1 MGGDNTE
8 KTTVMVLKVDLQC
21 PCCYKKAKK
30 VLCKMPQVRDQV
42 YDEKAN
48 TVTITVVC
56 CSPENIRDKLCC
68 KGGKAIKSIEI
79 KEPGKPKVPEKP
91 KDPEKPKGPEKPKEP
106 EKPKGPEKPKDKPK
120 EPEKGKTVTFEKPKE
135 PEKPKDKT
143 KEPEKPKDKAK
154 DTEKP
159 KQEKPTIIDKPKQ
172 KDPEKP
178 KDGPT
183 TAMVATPWVSEPV
196 MMMPVQGY
204 PQAAHGC
211 GCGQCYYTG
220 GPCYQ
225 YYGTPVPQALAP
237 TPYYGNYSYGY
248 GPGSGPSGYGKGP
261 YVNSEYFSEEN
272 ATGCTIM

>member
-1 MGGDNTE
+1 
-8 KTTVMVLKVDLQC
+8 MVLKVDLQC

-48 TVTITVVC
+48 TVTIIVVC
-56 CSPENIRDKLCC
+56 CSPEKIRDKLCY

-79 KEPGKPKVPEKP
+79 KEPAKTKAPE
-91 KDPEKPKGPEKPKEP
+91 
-106 EKPKGPEKPKDKPK
+106 KPK

-154 DTEKP
+154 EPEKPKDKAKDTEKP

-172 KDPEKP
+172 KEPEKP
-178 KDGPT
+178 KDGHT
-183 TAMVATPWVSEPV
+183 AAMVAMPWVSEPV

-204 PQAAHGC
+204 PQAAAHGC
-211 GCGQCYYTG
+211 SCGQCYYTG

-225 YYGTPVPQALAP
+225 YYGTPVPQAP
-237 TPYYGNYSYGY
+237 TPYYGNYSSGY
-248 GPGSGPSGYGKGP
+248 GPGPGPSGYGKGP
-261 YVNSEYFSEEN
+261 YVNGEYFSEEN

>member
-8 KTTVMVLKVDLQC
+8 KTTKMVLKVDLQC

-56 CSPENIRDKLCC
+56 CSPEKIRDKLCY

-79 KEPGKPKVPEKP
+79 KEPAKTKAPEKP
-91 KDPEKPKGPEKPKEP
+91 KEPEKPKGPEKPKEP
-106 EKPKGPEKPKDKPK
+106 EKPKDKPKD
-120 EPEKGKTVTFEKPKE
+120 PEKGKTVTFEKPKE

-172 KDPEKP
+172 KEPEKP
-178 KDGPT
+178 KDGHAA
-183 TAMVATPWVSEPV
+183 AMVAMPWVSEPV

-204 PQAAHGC
+204 PQAAAHGC

-225 YYGTPVPQALAP
+225 YYGTPVPQAP

-248 GPGSGPSGYGKGP
+248 GPGPGPSGYGKGP